1 MAARGLKVEFFFA
14 SGCRKCDAARN
25 ALREAAG
32 SLPGVQWT
40 EIDIAKNPNRVVET
54 GVLSTPAIAIDGE
67 LVFKTAPNATDL
79 VGAIRKRPMR
89 G

>member
-1 MAARGLKVEFFFA
+1 MKVEFFFA
-14 SGCRKCDAARN
+14 SGCRKCAASRA

-32 SLPGVQWT
+32 SERGVQWS
-40 EIDIAKNPNRVVET
+40 EVDIAKNPNRVVDV

-67 LVFKTAPNATDL
+67 LVFKTAPSASQLT
-79 VGAIRKRPMR
+79 GAIRKRLEQ

>member
-14 SGCRKCDAARN
+14 SGCRKCAAART

-32 SLPGVQWT
+32 SMPGVQWS
-40 EIDIAKNPNRVVET
+40 EIDIAKNPNRVVEA
-54 GVLSTPAIAIDGE
+54 GVLSTPAIAIDSE
-67 LVFKTAPNATDL
+67 LIFKTTPNATDL
-79 VGAIRKRPMR
+79 IGAIRKRMKQ